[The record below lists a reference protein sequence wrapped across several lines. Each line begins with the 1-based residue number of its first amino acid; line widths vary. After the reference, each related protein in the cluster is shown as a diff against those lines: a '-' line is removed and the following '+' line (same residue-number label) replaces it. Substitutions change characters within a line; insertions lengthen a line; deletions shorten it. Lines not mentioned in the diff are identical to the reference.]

1 MCSQKKKKN
10 PKACF
15 SECIVWSVC
24 VCASQQ
30 HYRSTICAGQLNDH
44 SCLAV
49 QRERLSTWTLLCI
62 SQLLQ
67 KGCFQMKSG
76 YLSFNSEVNRIHVS
90 FWDSDKYDLY
100 CGVTFGALI
109 DGRWMPTRIE
119 FSSDWYLVDLFES
132 GNIPVELKVRM

>member
-1 MCSQKKKKN
+1 M
-10 PKACF
+10 
-15 SECIVWSVC
+15 
-24 VCASQQ
+24 
-30 HYRSTICAGQLNDH
+30 
-44 SCLAV
+44 
-49 QRERLSTWTLLCI
+49 
-62 SQLLQ
+62 
-67 KGCFQMKSG
+67 
-76 YLSFNSEVNRIHVS
+76 S